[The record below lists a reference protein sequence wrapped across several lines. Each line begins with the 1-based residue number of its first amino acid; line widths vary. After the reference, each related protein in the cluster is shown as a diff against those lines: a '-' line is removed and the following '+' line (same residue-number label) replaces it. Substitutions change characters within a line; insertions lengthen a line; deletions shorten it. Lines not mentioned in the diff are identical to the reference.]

1 MKIHMRCLA
10 LASAFTDT
18 RPTETRADSSAA
30 TSGSARAVPREP
42 GTALHRPS
50 AIPRTFLKGA

>member
-18 RPTETRADSSAA
+18 CPTETRADSSAA
-30 TSGSARAVPREP
+30 ISGSARAVPR
-42 GTALHRPS
+42 
-50 AIPRTFLKGA
+50 TFLKGA